1 MTTPHRRPPGREPNR
16 HHRPGPRST
25 NAWPETVRGR
35 TKRDQYLLDLLAD
48 HRVLTTGQV
57 AQVWNASLRRTQRR
71 LHTLHAQNI
80 ILGFRPYRP
89 VGDGSS
95 PYHWVLGS
103 AGADEVAAQRG
114 ITRQQLGYTPHT
126 PHLIAFSRQL
136 AHQVGVNG
144 LFTALIHTAH
154 HTPDLH
160 LDAWWPT
167 ARWTAAHGDHVRP
180 DAYGAWTRHS
190 PDHRTVT
197 FLLEHDTGTEPLD
210 RLTAKLDRY
219 RELLHQLPEPPLLL
233 FRFLT
238 PLREAH
244 ARQTLATSS
253 ALRSGDPLL
262 AVATTHL
269 PQPPG
274 RDPSGPVWL
283 PLPDDASTGRL
294 CLADLSVPE
303 HNPDA
308 DSLARP

>member
-1 MTTPHRRPPGREPNR
+1 MTTSPQRPPSRELHRRN
-16 HHRPGPRST
+16 RPGSRST
-25 NAWPETVRGR
+25 SAWPQTLRGR
-35 TKRDQYLLDLLAD
+35 TSRDRYLLDLLAD

-71 LHTLHAQNI
+71 LHTLHTQHV

-103 AGADEVAAQRG
+103 IGADEIAAQRG
-114 ITRQQLGYTPHT
+114 LTRQQLGYTPHT
-126 PHLIAFSRQL
+126 PHLIAYSRQL
-136 AHQVGVNG
+136 GHQVGVNG

-154 HTPDLH
+154 HTPNLR

-167 ARWTAAHGDHVRP
+167 ARWTAEHGDHVRP
-180 DAYGAWTRHS
+180 DAYGTWTRHN
-190 PDHRTVT
+190 PTPTAVP

-219 RELLHQLPEPPLLL
+219 RELLHQLPDPPLVL
-233 FRFLT
+233 FRFLS

-244 ARQTLATSS
+244 ARQALAATA

-269 PQPPG
+269 PQPPD

-283 PLPDDASTGRL
+283 PLPDQGDSGRVP
-294 CLADLSVPE
+294 LAELLVPE

-308 DSLARP
+308 DSLALP